1 MTKVPLGTVIVLIT
15 LFVILVTQ
23 TEGRFPAQAKS
34 GFYNKCAL
42 MTVCVICVTKLLCIF
57 QEVPACPAM
66 GHMGHH
72 ERKPQLF

>member
-15 LFVILVTQ
+15 LFVILVTQQ

-42 MTVCVICVTKLLCIF
+42 MTVCV
-57 QEVPACPAM
+57 
-66 GHMGHH
+66 
-72 ERKPQLF
+72 